1 MMNRFDPGAAPSDE
15 MGRDMELAEALG
27 ALNPESLDPNYWF
40 RFKGW
45 VLTEA
50 GPELARRRLM
60 AELTV
65 VDVLT
70 SWSRT
75 IVPTALIAA
84 LMAGVVLLRAGT
96 LNFAP
101 LPRAVE
107 VVAAEFEFEVEPVLL
122 SPDAAAGIVAFASDT
137 Y

>member
-1 MMNRFDPGAAPSDE
+1 MINRFDAAATDE
-15 MGRDMELAEALG
+15 LGRDMALAETLG
-27 ALNPESLDPNYWF
+27 ALDPATEEPGYWL

-50 GPELARRRLM
+50 GAELARRRLM

-65 VDVLT
+65 ADVLT
-70 SWSRT
+70 SWSRA
-75 IVPTALIAA
+75 IVPTALLAA
-84 LMAGVVLLRAGT
+84 VMAGLLLMRSGSFQVLGSEG
-96 LNFAP
+96 FDAP
-101 LPRAVE
+101 L
-107 VVAAEFEFEVEPVLL
+107 AAELEIEIMPVLL

>member
-1 MMNRFDPGAAPSDE
+1 MMNRFDPGTGPSDE
-15 MGRDMELAEALG
+15 MGRDIELAEALG
-27 ALNPESLDPNYWF
+27 ALSPEALDPNYWF

-70 SWSRT
+70 SWSRA
-75 IVPTALIAA
+75 IVPTALVAA

-101 LPRAVE
+101 IAGSDAV
-107 VVAAEFEFEVEPVLL
+107 VLAENFEIEPVLL
-122 SPDAAAGIVAFASDT
+122 SPEAAAGMVAFAADA

>member
-1 MMNRFDPGAAPSDE
+1 MINRFDPGAVPSDE

-27 ALNPESLDPNYWF
+27 ALDPESLDPNYWF

-60 AELTV
+60 ADLTV
-65 VDVLT
+65 VDLLT

-75 IVPTALIAA
+75 IVPTALVAA
-84 LMAGVVLLRAGT
+84 VMAGIVLLRAGT

-101 LPRAVE
+101 MPGPVE
-107 VVAAEFEFEVEPVLL
+107 VVAADFEVEPVLL
-122 SPDAAAGIVAFASDT
+122 SPDAAAGIVAFAADT